1 MRHPIIG
8 QYSDA
13 QIKFKR
19 TTDTRNLVLQ
29 GPVFGWHQ
37 RAISQVI
44 IILTTFFK
52 EFRK

>member
-13 QIKFKR
+13 QMRFKR
-19 TTDTRNLVLQ
+19 TTDTSNLVLQ

-37 RAISQVI
+37 RAISQVMNMVLSLI
-44 IILTTFFK
+44 
-52 EFRK
+52 RGVVR